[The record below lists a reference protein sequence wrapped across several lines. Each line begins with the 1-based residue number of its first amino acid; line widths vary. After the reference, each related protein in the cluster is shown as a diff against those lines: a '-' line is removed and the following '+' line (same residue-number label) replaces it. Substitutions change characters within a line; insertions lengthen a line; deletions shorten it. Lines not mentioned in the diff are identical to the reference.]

1 VSALLR
7 AHHVVQ
13 AARLDRPPRAD
24 PESPSHL
31 ERVPNA
37 LNEVWRYGNSVVRVN
52 PRPQAT
58 RLQREARLLRILP
71 PEVRAP
77 HPIAAGSAPWGE
89 WMVAARMPG
98 IELAK
103 AWRQLRRAERRR
115 SVTELAACLEA
126 LHHVEAPQMRE
137 DDESPHP
144 LPVPRVEA
152 MLERA
157 RMLPLDDPG
166 VLDEAA
172 VRLRSAADVIDPAPT
187 TLVHGDLHLENV
199 LTTGAGAVSCLLD
212 FEWCRAGPPDLD
224 LDILLHSLAD
234 PSLHVE
240 SGEGGVLQRRDFDE
254 VVAWMRAAYPALFA
268 HPRLPERLWVYRLS
282 FELRSLLIDPPPAH
296 VRTHSLPP
304 HHPYQRIV
312 RLVEGRSDL
321 SWFVGT

>member
-24 PESPSHL
+24 PSAPHHL

-37 LNEVWRYGNSVVRVN
+37 LNEVWRYGNAIVRVN
-52 PRPQAT
+52 PHPGAT
-58 RLQREARLLRILP
+58 RLQREARLLRSLP

-77 HPIAAGSAPWGE
+77 RPIAAGTAPWGD
-89 WMVAARMPG
+89 WMVAQRLPG
-98 IELAK
+98 IELSRG
-103 AWRQLRRAERRR
+103 WRQLRRAERRR
-115 SVTELAACLEA
+115 SITELAGCLEA
-126 LHHVEAPQMRE
+126 LHHVAAPPTRE
-137 DDESPHP
+137 DDDCPHP
-144 LPVPRVEA
+144 LPVARVEA
-152 MLERA
+152 MLEQA
-157 RMLPLDDPG
+157 RRLPLGNLG

-172 VRLRSAADVIDPAPT
+172 AQLRSAADAVDPAPT

-199 LTTGAGAVSCLLD
+199 LTVGEGVVSGVLD
-212 FEWCRAGPPDLD
+212 FEWCRVGPPDLD

-240 SGEGGVLQRRDFDE
+240 SGDGGALQRRDFDE
-254 VVAWMRAAYPALFA
+254 VVTWMRAAYPALFA

-282 FELRSLLIDPPPAH
+282 FELRSLLMDPPRADA
-296 VRTHSLPP
+296 RSHSLPP

-321 SWFVGT
+321 SWFVGA